1 MSDQLITAVV
11 SVVLGLIGLAAL
23 ATFLSSKA
31 STSKV
36 IGAAA
41 GGLSTDIQAATAP
54 VTGNAPSSL
63 GGGYAGSY
71 GNGL

>member
-23 ATFLSSKA
+23 ATFLSTKA
-31 STSKV
+31 NTSQV

-54 VTGNAPSSL
+54 VTGNAPPAMS
-63 GGGYAGSY
+63 GYGV
-71 GNGL
+71 GNGTP

>member
-1 MSDQLITAVV
+1 MSDQLITAMV
-11 SVVLGLIGLAAL
+11 SVVLGIIGLAAL

-31 STSKV
+31 NTSQV
-36 IGAAA
+36 INAAA

-54 VTGNAPSSL
+54 VTGTAPSSIGQL
-63 GGGYAGSY
+63 GSV